1 MHVTPEEFRKKL
13 LRVHTFLTD
22 VPLHDVW
29 AFRLQGGGAG
39 RTLRDFEALLSFE
52 GMQQVNPVVNG
63 LFKVRWLL
71 GKWFGWDDERH
82 TPPASSYLDRLTDDD
97 RARSIE
103 EPGSASPITGPSN
116 MRWPPAVYSF
126 ENEAL
131 FEIVNFT
138 VHAFLHM
145 SMESSGDGYRVYWA
159 VYINRTSWFT
169 PVYMALIDPFRRI
182 FGYPAIIRRIERAW
196 AERYDGA

>member
-1 MHVTPEEFRKKL
+1 MRIRPEEFRKKP
-13 LRVHTFLTD
+13 LRVHTLLTD

-29 AFRLQGGGAG
+29 AFRLSGGGEG
-39 RTLRDFEALLSFE
+39 RALRDFQALLSSE
-52 GMQQVNPVVNG
+52 GMQQTNPVVNG
-63 LFKVRWLL
+63 LFKLRFAL
-71 GKWFGWDDERH
+71 GRWFGWDDERH
-82 TPPASSYLDRLTDDD
+82 RSPASSIVHRLTDDD

-103 EPGSASPITGPSN
+103 EPGSASGITGPSN

-145 SMESSGDGYRVYWA
+145 SIESAADGYRVYWA
-159 VYINRTSWFT
+159 TYVEKASWFT

-182 FGYPAIIRRIERAW
+182 FVYPAIVKRMERAW
-196 AERYDGA
+196 AAR